1 VKGDEKVLTGKRN
14 TYAGADPMRKM
25 ADILLV
31 SEAVFLLLW
40 LVGVPMMDFAALTL
54 LLLCIPAASVRL
66 VQMAMLGVAVL
77 VRRLR
82 PLRPGDLRLGMTVSW
97 PHVPIVLPSYEREG
111 HVAILGRT
119 GSGKSTMMETLVTQ
133 DLQAGRKVILV
144 DPHTRLAREMAHT
157 CLVIGRMPVLV
168 VPGVAG
174 MHSVNLLETGPHWTP
189 VDAARCVTDGLVQ
202 VFMPYQDELP
212 MRIRHLVECAAYF
225 LAAADDGYTL
235 LEIPR
240 FLRSRAFRDHLADKV
255 LGRNGGGKDLAS
267 LIPGFSLGW
276 LEDLTRTQL
285 HEQVQ
290 STWTRILTL
299 LSPPDAQRL
308 IGCSRSTFTFEQI
321 QEGTPL
327 LIGIGQARLH
337 RSAHLLNALLTTW
350 LTKRLLAG
358 GASWGTGDP
367 INLYV
372 DELAEISPESFQQ
385 LLHRARKEAV
395 RLTVIVQAQTMLD
408 RSLYQALL
416 GNVSTLLIFGSSGPG
431 VEELAR
437 EISRPLPAEPRDG
450 AGQYLMELQRQLHQT
465 ASDLRDLRPHEFIL
479 HRAAS
484 PCPALPCRTNL
495 PPRVDDRAVARA
507 VDLALSTR
515 GRSPQGMEA
524 EIQVRQ
530 MQLDQRFGS
539 MRGLGPG
546 PGILGTAPW

>member
-1 VKGDEKVLTGKRN
+1 
-14 TYAGADPMRKM
+14 MQKM

-40 LVGVPMMDFAALTL
+40 LVGVPMMDLAALTL
-54 LLLCIPAASVRL
+54 GLLCIPAASMRL
-66 VQMAMLGVAVL
+66 VPIIMLGIAGL
-77 VRRLR
+77 VRRLC

-97 PHVPIVLPSYEREG
+97 PHVPVVLPSREREG

-119 GSGKSTMMETLVTQ
+119 GSGKSTMMETLVKQ
-133 DLQAGRKVILV
+133 DIQTGRMVILV
-144 DPHTRLAREMAHT
+144 DPHTQLARGMAHT
-157 CLVIGRMPVLV
+157 CLVNRRMPVLV
-168 VPGVAG
+168 VTGAPW
-174 MHSVNLLETGPHWTP
+174 MHSVNLLQTDPHWTAL
-189 VDAARCVTDGLVQ
+189 DAARCVTDGLVQ
-202 VFMPYQDELP
+202 VYMPYQDELP
-212 MRIRHLVECAAYF
+212 MRIRNLVECAAYF
-225 LAAADDGYTL
+225 LAAAKEGYTL

-240 FLRSRAFRDHLADKV
+240 FLRSRAFRDHLAEKV

-276 LEDLTRTQL
+276 LEDLNRTQL

-290 STWTRILTL
+290 STWTRILAL

-308 IGCSRSTFTFEQI
+308 VGCSKSTFTFEQI

-327 LIGIGQARLH
+327 LIGIGEQGLH

-350 LTKRLLAG
+350 LAKRLLAG
-358 GASWGTGDP
+358 RASWGNSDP
-367 INLYV
+367 IYLHV

-385 LLHRARKEAV
+385 LLHRARKESV

-416 GNVSTLLIFGSSGPG
+416 GNVSSLLIFGSSGPG

-437 EISRPLPAEPRDG
+437 EISRPVAVEYRDES
-450 AGQYLMELQRQLHQT
+450 GQHLMELQRQLHQT
-465 ASDLRDLRPHEFIL
+465 ASDLRDLIPHEFML

-484 PCPALPCRTNL
+484 PYPALQCRTEL

-507 VDLALSTR
+507 VDLALSAR
-515 GRSPQGMEA
+515 GRSTQVIES
-524 EIQVRQ
+524 EILLRQ
-530 MQLDQRFGS
+530 IDLDQRFGS
-539 MRGLGPG
+539 IRGLGPG